1 MATEKE
7 GCRKKKKLS
16 GTNEKQMHYDF
27 LNLGLW
33 VRVMPKNMEMV
44 SWKYLGFLSVLKGK
58 QK

>member
-7 GCRKKKKLS
+7 GCRKKKLS
-16 GTNEKQMHYDF
+16 GKNEKQMHYDL

-33 VRVMPKNMEMV
+33 VRGMPKNMEMA
-44 SWKYLGFLSVLKGK
+44 SWKYLGFFSVLKGK